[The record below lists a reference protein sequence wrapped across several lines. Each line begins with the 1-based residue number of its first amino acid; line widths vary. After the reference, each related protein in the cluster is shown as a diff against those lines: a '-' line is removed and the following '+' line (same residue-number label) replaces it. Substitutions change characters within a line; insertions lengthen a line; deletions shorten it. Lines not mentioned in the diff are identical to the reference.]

1 MATRMVVCPE
11 CGADVPYGRLSCV
24 TCGTLLASV
33 AGAAKRTGSPSSGS
47 GRADAADDVAA
58 PPRGTDPTASADPAT
73 TDDRPMPPVLRDW
86 TGPAPES
93 HTELETPAA
102 SAPAA
107 TIKPPRWV
115 RGVRSTDGST
125 DDPDPEPKPDAE
137 PGAEDDDDAIGGAS
151 AIEDPI
157 LAASPAAAPAPTPL
171 GTRPLLPMPGGYV
184 APAIVPS
191 AATTVD
197 GRPATASAI
206 AAASIADG
214 SITSVPA
221 APRPDRWFS
230 TPAPSA
236 PAASDASSTPGKAG
250 LFSDLPFRA
259 PGEVGAWV
267 VAVGALL
274 GVVAFFLHWSENGV
288 MGSLPSDTYFGRWGL
303 ANPANL
309 IPMGAALAM
318 LLITVIPNRI
328 PRAIRGVALPI
339 AFGGWFL
346 GIGWSYATGPFGLGW
361 GVDAL
366 TVGGVLLVI
375 GGVVA
380 AWRLAPS
387 GDASADRPPE

>member
-11 CGADVPYGRLSCV
+11 CGAEVPYGRLSCV
-24 TCGTLLASV
+24 ACGTLLASV
-33 AGAAKRTGSPSSGS
+33 AGAARRTSAPAGGAGPAD
-47 GRADAADDVAA
+47 RADEVAA
-58 PPRGTDPTASADPAT
+58 PERGSDSAASAESGAAT
-73 TDDRPMPPVLRDW
+73 GDRPTPAVLRDW
-86 TGPAPES
+86 TGPAPAS
-93 HTELETPAA
+93 PSELETPAL
-102 SAPAA
+102 SAPATA
-107 TIKPPRWV
+107 IKPPRWV

-125 DDPDPEPKPDAE
+125 DDPDADA
-137 PGAEDDDDAIGGAS
+137 GADDDSDDAVGASS

-157 LAASPAAAPAPTPL
+157 LAASPATPPASMPL
-171 GTRPLLPMPGGYV
+171 GSRPSLPMPGGYV
-184 APAIVPS
+184 APAIVPT

-230 TPAPSA
+230 TPAPPA
-236 PAASDASSTPGKAG
+236 PAAPDASSTPGRAG

-259 PGEVGAWV
+259 PGEVAAWV
-267 VAVGALL
+267 VAVGAVL
-274 GVVAFFLHWSENGV
+274 GVIAFFLHWSENGV
-288 MGSLPSDTYFGRWGL
+288 MGSQPNDTYFGRWGL
-303 ANPANL
+303 ANPAYL

-318 LLITVIPNRI
+318 LLITVVPNRI
-328 PRAIRGVALPI
+328 PKAIRGVALPI
-339 AFGGWFL
+339 LFGGWFL

-366 TVGGVLLVI
+366 SIGGVLLVI

-380 AWRLAPS
+380 AWRLAPP
-387 GDASADRPPE
+387 GEAVTDPPAE